1 MTTMTYTEELEV
13 VTCWCGM
20 AHAIPRALYRHMVHK
35 RDNNQHQ
42 PDVYCPM
49 GHTWIVSGESK
60 LDRTLRIVREQERTI
75 ANLDETVRSER
86 AAHATTKGQLTKAR
100 KRADRGVC
108 QHCNRSFVNVARH
121 VATKHPG
128 VTP

>member
-1 MTTMTYTEELEV
+1 MTTMTYTEKLEM

-20 AHAIPRALYRHMVHK
+20 AHAIPEALYKHMVHK
-35 RDNNQHQ
+35 RDNNQTQ

-60 LDRTLRIVREQERTI
+60 LDRTRRELANTEESLRI
-75 ANLDETVRSER
+75 ER
-86 AAHATTKGQLTKAR
+86 AAHTATKGALTKAR

-108 QHCNRSFVNVARH
+108 QHCHRSFVNVAKH

-128 VTP
+128 VEA